1 MLRLVVPILIGC
13 ALASVAV
20 GCAGGDD
27 SQPAPVA
34 TDASSKTAP
43 ESAARLSAA
52 PAEAPKQQQA
62 RRRHAEPGSDAAT
75 ARRASRNG
83 KTDDVA
89 ALLALG
95 GRKTTGPA
103 PDAQDPRALLKS
115 LKGKRHSQQSPPG
128 SDSALSS
135 AVERL
140 LDGGGRPP

>member
-1 MLRLVVPILIGC
+1 MRLAVPMLMGC
-13 ALASVAV
+13 ALASIVV
-20 GCAGGDD
+20 GCAAGDD
-27 SQPAPVA
+27 GRPASVA

-62 RRRHAEPGSDAAT
+62 RRRHGGPDSDAAT
-75 ARRASRNG
+75 ARRASRKT

-89 ALLALG
+89 ALLGLG